1 MAMDTNKTPI
11 ELACSE
17 VGSQAELARM
27 LGVLPA
33 AVFQWVK
40 KTRPIPN
47 DKCPAIEKACGA
59 VVSCED
65 LLPELNWVR
74 IPDANWPRPDGRP
87 VLDFIAV
94 DVL

>member
-1 MAMDTNKTPI
+1 MEIIKTPI
-11 ELACSE
+11 ELACSA

-27 LGVLPA
+27 LGVMPA

-59 VVSCED
+59 VVSCEE
-65 LLPELNWVR
+65 LLPDLHWVR
-74 IPDANWPRPDGRP
+74 IPDPNWPHPSGRP
-87 VLDFIAV
+87 VLDFIAAEV
-94 DVL
+94 P